1 MKRTLT
7 ALALAVAASS
17 FAHSASAQEPG
28 WRKVKLTDK
37 FYAEGMAAGVHS
49 HG

>member
-7 ALALAVAASS
+7 ALALAVAAASS
-17 FAHSASAQEPG
+17 SVIQVASAEEPG

-37 FYAEGMAAGVHS
+37 F
-49 HG
+49 